1 MALTT
6 YQDIQDTLKKYLWDR
21 TDVSGLVPDFIV
33 MAESRMNSTLRLSA
47 MEASTSIT
55 LTSGSGSLPSD
66 YLAWRSV
73 NDQGNPVRALEWA
86 EPDWAE
92 DHFIAQTAATLS
104 SHFTIVGNT
113 LRTFAPSST
122 NVTLKY
128 YQKIPALASNTTG
141 NWVTSR
147 APLLYIYAA
156 MLEASVLLADD
167 ERAPLFGAMYKDQ
180 AEILIRQ
187 DTQAKFAKS
196 APRIKGRTP

>member
-21 TDVSGLVPDFIV
+21 TDISGLVPDFIV

-66 YLAWRSV
+66 YLAWRAV
-73 NDQGNPVRALEWA
+73 NDQGNPVRALSWA

-92 DHFIAQTAATLS
+92 DHYIAQTAATLS
-104 SHFTIVGNT
+104 SHFTIVGST
-113 LRTFAPSST
+113 LRTLAPSST

-141 NWVTSR
+141 NWVT
-147 APLLYIYAA
+147 
-156 MLEASVLLADD
+156 
-167 ERAPLFGAMYKDQ
+167 Q
-180 AEILIRQ
+180 
-187 DTQAKFAKS
+187 
-196 APRIKGRTP
+196 